1 MKLST
6 LLIAGLLSVTSF
18 AALAEGGSDRVRE
31 RWENFQASQQSAREQ
46 AAQQTMTA
54 QAQKNDT
61 SSGEANAVQQQ
72 PDT

>member
-1 MKLST
+1 MKLPT

-18 AALAEGGSDRVRE
+18 AALAEGGSDRARE
-31 RWENFQASQQSAREQ
+31 RWENFQASQQQAREQ
-46 AAQQTMTA
+46 AEQKTMTA

-61 SSGEANAVQQQ
+61 SSGEVKAVQQ